1 MKILCAISALLILG
15 CPFFACGQNLKM
27 FPNAIPAGQPASAAG
42 ANFSPQA
49 TSAPSAPSA
58 PLQQGMP
65 AAPIASPA
73 TGANGNPSMGIFESA
88 GAERTMDKIFDVNK
102 DSFDLNDG
110 MVHWKGKTF
119 SLGDSR
125 IVRARF
131 ERYLSTPVDLQNFE
145 HYSAILDEIQAQLT
159 VQDLT
164 LEKEDIYLRVR
175 GAWSRLF
182 DAAEYVYDGKSSL
195 SIANVVAQTWRMQSD
210 FYAFKHRESLDKLEL
225 DRRKTGSLGRVL
237 GAANENIRLSNVS
250 TKKQAAL
257 VKEVA
262 AARMSLTKQLDAEYV
277 AEAAATVGA
286 STIARQSTALNA
298 IFEFQSAILTFF
310 MERKFQQAQISS
322 MFYKNMFRGSRQDL
336 QVGKEKI
343 TEIFGLTNYVPQISL
358 FESMATEARKD
369 ISDGMRSVNYLY
381 DSGQL
386 YSALE
391 RLMETFVLGE
401 HEPVLQT
408 FPFEKKQRLLEVYK
422 KTSTI
427 KKLADA
433 KDWGT
438 LESIANELGEIAND
452 YPIAEIMSRV
462 KAAQRAS
469 NMCVLSAKQAAS
481 LGQIDEVKAALTK
494 AAELWPLN
502 PSIETFNEDLVRMTE
517 GVSKYVQ
524 KFDELYNRGNFRDI
538 VAEAPEYGMAL
549 RQDKAR
555 ADKLREIV
563 INVSRVD
570 SLIAQ
575 AKEFEKQRNPYFA
588 WDILENARGVAPDDP
603 VLARA
608 FADLAPEVS
617 DYVKTLSKAQ
627 KSEDS
632 GDYAAAL
639 NYFLAAQD
647 IFPASQACRLG
658 IERVAAKYMK

>member
-1 MKILCAISALLILG
+1 MRKFHAVLVLAVVC
-15 CPFFACGQNLKM
+15 CPFVHGQAPAM
-27 FPNAIPAGQPASAAG
+27 FSNPLPARQSVPTASPNVPQQGAAAPAASQPAGQSASAAG
-42 ANFSPQA
+42 A
-49 TSAPSAPSA
+49 
-58 PLQQGMP
+58 G
-65 AAPIASPA
+65 
-73 TGANGNPSMGIFESA
+73 GNPSMGIFESA
-88 GAERTMDKIFDVNK
+88 GAERTMDKIFDVNR

-195 SIANVVAQTWRMQSD
+195 SIANIVAQTWRMQSD
-210 FYAFKHRESLDKLEL
+210 FNSFKHRESLDKAEL
-225 DRRKTGSLGRVL
+225 DRRKTESLGKIM
-237 GAANENIRLSNVS
+237 GASSENLRMVDDS
-250 TKKQAAL
+250 TKKQEAL

-262 AARMSLTKQLDAEYV
+262 ATRLVLTRKLDAENI
-277 AEAAATVGA
+277 AEAAAVVGA
-286 STIARQSTALNA
+286 SSVARQSTALNA
-298 IFEFQSAILTFF
+298 IFEFQSSILTFF

-322 MFYKNMFRGSRQDL
+322 MFYKNMFRGYTQDL
-336 QVGKEKI
+336 RVGKEKI
-343 TEIFGLTNYVPQISL
+343 MEIFGVTNYVPQISL

-369 ISDGMRSVNYLY
+369 IADGMRSVNYLY

-401 HEPVLQT
+401 YEPVMQT

-438 LESIANELGEIAND
+438 LESIANDLGEIAAD

-481 LGQIDEVKAALTK
+481 LGQIEEVKKSLTK
-494 AAELWPLN
+494 AAEIWPLN
-502 PSIETFNEDLVRMTE
+502 PSIETFNEDLVGMTE

-524 KFDELYNRGNFRDI
+524 KFDELYERGNFRDI

-549 RQDKAR
+549 RQDKVR
-555 ADKLREIV
+555 AEKLREVV
-563 INVSRVD
+563 INISRVD

-575 AKEFEKQRNPYFA
+575 ANEFEKQNNPYFA
-588 WDILENARGVAPDDP
+588 WDILENAKEVAPDDP

-608 FADLAPEVS
+608 LAHLAPEVS
-617 DYVKTLSKAQ
+617 DYVKTLNRAQ
-627 KSEDS
+627 KAEKS

-639 NYFLAAQD
+639 NYFLAAQN

-658 IERVAAKYMK
+658 IERVAGKYMQ